1 VGGSFFTSSDSLESY
16 GEAIYFNFF
25 DKVGLKMN
33 ENRFIQ
39 RMKADKKSQLT
50 IKRNIEF
57 TKIFEK
63 YLLENKK
70 REIEAATPKDLEDFR
85 IWGEKNKL
93 KNLRMY
99 FMSLSAYYEYLNK
112 KQMILKAKELMGL
125 IKLDTYKLKDFQGI
139 NRKDLDKLNR
149 KGIKTAGQILEIG
162 YTKEGRNKLSKLTNI
177 PVDSILELVKL
188 SDLARIPGVKKIRAR
203 LYYEAGLD
211 TLAKMATC
219 DTEKLIK
226 ISADF
231 IKKTGFK
238 GIPPTPKEAEYTVIL
253 AKYLKKYVEY

>member
-1 VGGSFFTSSDSLESY
+1 MRT
-16 GEAIYFNFF
+16 
-25 DKVGLKMN
+25 
-33 ENRFIQ
+33 
-39 RMKADKKSQLT
+39 DKKSQST

-57 TKIFEK
+57 AKNFEK

-70 REIEAATPKDLEDFR
+70 KKIEGAIPKDLEDFR
-85 IWGEKNKL
+85 IWGEKNKIE
-93 KNLRMY
+93 KLRMH
-99 FMSLSAYYEYLNK
+99 FWSLSAYYEYLNK
-112 KQMILKAKELMGL
+112 KQMVLKTKELMGL
-125 IKLDTYKLKDFQGI
+125 IELDTYKLKDFQRT
-139 NRKDLDKLNR
+139 NRKDIEKLNR
-149 KGIKTAGQILEIG
+149 NGVKTAGLILEIG

-188 SDLARIPGVKKIRAR
+188 SDLARIPGVKKVRAR

-226 ISADF
+226 ISAKF

-238 GIPPTPKEAEYTVIL
+238 GIPPTPKEAENTVTL

>member
-1 VGGSFFTSSDSLESY
+1 
-16 GEAIYFNFF
+16 
-25 DKVGLKMN
+25 MN
-33 ENRFIQ
+33 ENGFIQ

-57 TKIFEK
+57 TKFFEQ
-63 YLLENKK
+63 YLFKNKK
-70 REIEAATPKDLEDFR
+70 RKIEAATPKDLEDFR
-85 IWGEKNKL
+85 TWGEKNEL

-99 FMSLSAYYEYLNK
+99 FMSISTYYEYLGK
-112 KQMILKAKELMGL
+112 KQMVLKTKEIMGR
-125 IKLDTYKLKDFQGI
+125 IKLGTYKLKDFQGT
-139 NRKDLDKLNR
+139 NRTDIEKLNNN
-149 KGIKTAGQILEIG
+149 GIKTAAQILEIG
-162 YTKEGRNKLSKLTNI
+162 YTKEGRNQLSKLTNI

-226 ISADF
+226 ISAEF

-238 GIPPTPKEAEYTVIL
+238 GIPPTPKEAENTVTL